1 MNPRASIF
9 LVALA
14 AAGAC
19 STSGGGAPATSTT
32 STTHRMTFEEC
43 QASAT
48 YPGGGR
54 YAVEYDNG
62 VCKVQK
68 P

>member
-1 MNPRASIF
+1 MRRAVLI
-9 LVALA
+9 VALA
-14 AAGAC
+14 VAGAC
-19 STSGGGAPATSTT
+19 SGSGGKRPASST
-32 STTHRMTFEEC
+32 STTHRMTYDEC
-43 QASAT
+43 RASAT
-48 YPGGGR
+48 RPGGGR